1 MDPAKPNLTLQ
12 LPRDV
17 YHQVIHT
24 LRAALPPITDAPA
37 DLVHRDNAAIAM
49 VASLLPANADET
61 NLAAQYAAASA
72 HAIECLRQAQEH
84 RGNLTNFLKCEAR
97 ADSMQRQAR
106 GFRTLLLRV
115 QAERRKRETDNA
127 ATDRAAWTEHC
138 AIGLMADALGRAPL
152 TVMVEPPPAT
162 DPVREAEPKADPQ
175 ADIAAEADFYAAVH
189 PQRAARIRGLGGLP
203 AKLDFG
209 PPSSEIVHAIVTG
222 TSPALQALGTTDH
235 RAMTAVTLP
244 AHAGGH
250 AAPHAPPAEA
260 GQPRLC

>member
-1 MDPAKPNLTLQ
+1 MDHTEPDLTLQ

-24 LRAALPPITDAPA
+24 LRAALPPVTDAPQ
-37 DLVHRDNAAIAM
+37 DLVHRDNAAIAI

-127 ATDRAAWTEHC
+127 ATDRAAWTEYC

-152 TVMVEPPPAT
+152 AAMAEPAPAPT
-162 DPVREAEPKADPQ
+162 PVREAEPAPEPQ
-175 ADIAAEADFYAAVH
+175 ADIAAEADYYAVVY
-189 PQRAARIRGLGGLP
+189 PQRAARIRALGGLP

-209 PPSSEIVHAIVTG
+209 PPSPELVHAIVTG
-222 TSPALQALGTTDH
+222 TSPVLQALGTADH
-235 RAMTAVTLP
+235 
-244 AHAGGH
+244 HAI
-250 AAPHAPPAEA
+250 A
-260 GQPRLC
+260 GVG

>member
-1 MDPAKPNLTLQ
+1 MDPAKPDLTLQ

-24 LRAALPPITDAPA
+24 LRAALLPVTDAPE
-37 DLVHRDNAAIAM
+37 DLIHRDNAAIAM

-72 HAIECLRQAQEH
+72 YAIECLRLAQEH
-84 RGNLTNFLKCEAR
+84 RGNLTNFLECEAR

-127 ATDRAAWTEHC
+127 ATDRAAWTEYC

-152 TVMVEPPPAT
+152 AAMVEPPPA
-162 DPVREAEPKADPQ
+162 PNPMPEAEPTAEPQ
-175 ADIAAEADFYAAVH
+175 ADIAAEADYYAAVY
-189 PQRAARIRGLGGLP
+189 PQRAALIRALGGLP

-209 PPSSEIVHAIVTG
+209 PPSSEMVHAIVTG
-222 TSPALQALGTTDH
+222 TSPVLQALDTPDH
-235 RAMTAVTLP
+235 HAMNTATLP
-244 AHAGGH
+244 ARPGGPPPPR
-250 AAPHAPPAEA
+250 AAPP
-260 GQPRLC
+260 

>member
-1 MDPAKPNLTLQ
+1 MDYAEPDLTLQ

-24 LRAALPPITDAPA
+24 LRAAIPPVTDAPQN
-37 DLVHRDNAAIAM
+37 LLHRDNAAIAM

-127 ATDRAAWTEHC
+127 ATDRAAWTGHC
-138 AIGLMADALGRAPL
+138 AIGLMAQALGRAAPNA
-152 TVMVEPPPAT
+152 MAEPPPPPPPVPAAVEDVPSA
-162 DPVREAEPKADPQ
+162 DPIAEAEH
-175 ADIAAEADFYAAVH
+175 YAVVY
-189 PQRAARIRGLGGLP
+189 PQRAALIRRLGRVP
-203 AKLDFG
+203 DNVSFG
-209 PPSSEIVHAIVTG
+209 PPEDYLVRALVTG
-222 TSPALQALGTTDH
+222 
-235 RAMTAVTLP
+235 RTAVLLALDRT
-244 AHAGGH
+244 AV
-250 AAPHAPPAEA
+250 AARAP
-260 GQPRLC
+260 

>member
-1 MDPAKPNLTLQ
+1 MDHTAPDLTLQ

-24 LRAALPPITDAPA
+24 LRTAIPPVTDAPE
-37 DLVHRDNAAIAM
+37 DLAHRDNAAIAM

-115 QAERRKRETDNA
+115 QAERRKRETDNT
-127 ATDRAAWTEHC
+127 ATDRAAWTEYC

-152 TVMVEPPPAT
+152 PAMAEQPPA
-162 DPVREAEPKADPQ
+162 PAPMRETEPAPEPQ
-175 ADIAAEADFYAAVH
+175 ADIAAEADYYAVVY
-189 PQRAARIRGLGGLP
+189 PQRAARIRALGGLP

-209 PPSSEIVHAIVTG
+209 PPSPELVHAIVTG
-222 TSPALQALGTTDH
+222 TSPVLQALGTTDQH
-235 RAMTAVTLP
+235 AMTGVA
-244 AHAGGH
+244 
-250 AAPHAPPAEA
+250 
-260 GQPRLC
+260 